1 MHVSDVRVLWGR
13 AGNSCWCSLVFE
25 GAVSESAQ
33 NTSSPKAEAEGD
45 NAVEGLQAPAESHP
59 TRKQLKEF
67 MQLLLREF
75 LLGAPNPKQWMPLE
89 VLLEVGQKG
98 HHSGLCCGNRPGR
111 VWAPRGSGMP
121 EEPRGPVS

>member
-33 NTSSPKAEAEGD
+33 NTSSPEAKAEGD
-45 NAVEGLQAPAESHP
+45 NAAEGLQAPAESHP

-67 MQLLLREF
+67 MQLLLRGA
-75 LLGAPNPKQWMPLE
+75 LLGGSKPQAVDAPGKFSWRW
-89 VLLEVGQKG
+89 VRKA
-98 HHSGLCCGNRPGR
+98 SF
-111 VWAPRGSGMP
+111 
-121 EEPRGPVS
+121 GPVLWERTGRARCGH